1 MFRRKIAFALL
12 ALLCAGGLA
21 LPARALDVDCDAV
34 YCFSAGDFS
43 GEENL
48 AGVCITQVPE
58 DETGRVLLGS
68 RVVRSGDVLTADQL
82 AQLTFCPVRSEA
94 DQFTQVRYLP
104 IFADRVE
111 VETGMDIA
119 VFGKQN
125 KAPVA
130 EDSMLETYKNLPGEA
145 MLKVKDPEGEKL
157 TYTVTRQ
164 PRRGE
169 VNLREDGSFLYVPKK
184 NKVGVDSFSYT
195 ATDPQGSVSRE
206 ATVTV
211 TILKPTDS
219 SQYSDTTGS
228 DCRFAAEWM
237 KNSGIFVG
245 ESLGGNSC
253 FRPERQVSRGEFLTM
268 LVGALNIPLEED
280 AAISGF
286 TDEVPDWLKPYVAAA
301 MRSGLTA
308 GWPEGNV
315 FRADQTITGAEA
327 AVMLQNALDLPVPE
341 DTQAAATDTEAEA
354 PDWAAKALAALANR
368 GITLTA
374 DTPLTRGQAA
384 NVLYQ
389 AVQLTQDAP
398 GMTPIRIGQRKA

>member
-111 VETGMDIA
+111 AETGMDIA

-130 EDSMLETYKNLPGEA
+130 EDSMLETYKNLPREA
-145 MLKVKDPEGEKL
+145 MLRKRPTG
-157 TYTVTRQ
+157 
-164 PRRGE
+164 RRRRWRLLQTG
-169 VNLREDGSFLYVPKK
+169 GSP
-184 NKVGVDSFSYT
+184 
-195 ATDPQGSVSRE
+195 
-206 ATVTV
+206 
-211 TILKPTDS
+211 
-219 SQYSDTTGS
+219 
-228 DCRFAAEWM
+228 
-237 KNSGIFVG
+237 
-245 ESLGGNSC
+245 
-253 FRPERQVSRGEFLTM
+253 
-268 LVGALNIPLEED
+268 
-280 AAISGF
+280 
-286 TDEVPDWLKPYVAAA
+286 
-301 MRSGLTA
+301 
-308 GWPEGNV
+308 
-315 FRADQTITGAEA
+315 
-327 AVMLQNALDLPVPE
+327 
-341 DTQAAATDTEAEA
+341 
-354 PDWAAKALAALANR
+354 
-368 GITLTA
+368 
-374 DTPLTRGQAA
+374 
-384 NVLYQ
+384 
-389 AVQLTQDAP
+389 
-398 GMTPIRIGQRKA
+398 